1 MTDSISRAL
10 ERARELNRGRF
21 GAASKR
27 RPTDDV
33 CPGARPI
40 DVSPQVLEAHRL
52 IGGIDD
58 QRAVD
63 AYSLLRA
70 RILHRVLQRDYKTL
84 GVTSASAREG
94 KSLTAANLAISIAL
108 GETHPV
114 LLVDA
119 DIRRPSLAT
128 LFGLKVEAGLGDY
141 LAGDVALEDVVL
153 KLPIDGLFMLPG
165 RTGCALRP
173 ESLSAGKLF
182 QLVLSLKQLLPS
194 GLVVFDLSP
203 ALIGGDVISF
213 APNLDAVL
221 LVIADRRTNEQ
232 ALAKTLPLLEGANI
246 IGTVLNF
253 ADDIMTSDDYYS
265 GR

>member
-1 MTDSISRAL
+1 MTDSIFRAL
-10 ERARELNRGRF
+10 ERARAQNRGRF
-21 GAASKR
+21 AAAPR
-27 RPTDDV
+27 HRLPGEA
-33 CPGARPI
+33 CPAARPV
-40 DVSPQVLEAHRL
+40 DVSPDVLERHRL
-52 IGGIDD
+52 IGGLDD

-70 RILHRVLQRDYKTL
+70 RILHRVLQRDFKTL

-119 DIRRPSLAT
+119 DIRRPSQAD
-128 LFGLKVEAGLGDY
+128 LFGLNVEAGLGDY
-141 LAGDVALEDVVL
+141 LAGDAALEDVL
-153 KLPIDGLFMLPG
+153 LRPPIDGLFILPG
-165 RTGCALRP
+165 RVGCALRP
-173 ESLSAGKLF
+173 ESLSSGKMF
-182 QLVLSLKQLLPS
+182 QLVLSLKQLLPN
-194 GLVVFDLSP
+194 GIVLFDLSP
-203 ALIGGDVISF
+203 ALIGGDVVSF

-221 LVIADRRTNEQ
+221 LVIADRKTNEE
-232 ALAKTLPLLEGANI
+232 ALTKTLPLLEGANI

-253 ADDIMTSDDYYS
+253 ADDVMTSDDYYN